1 LQYYHLNPSRGEPEE
16 PPETQTAPTGAAN
29 TCRSLS
35 PHRRAS
41 SCVDLPKTLPE
52 LHRPA
57 ARAADVPDVA
67 ARELR
72 RRRRQARARRA
83 RQRGRRFGT
92 ISYRR
97 LASGR
102 VPYLRLSGDW
112 LRRAG
117 FDQEQEFEI
126 TVGHGRLMIEAL

>member
-1 LQYYHLNPSRGEPEE
+1 MRGPAEDSTLPDPTGPEDEHFVYHLTPAAEQLLAEHAR
-16 PPETQTAPTGAAN
+16 ATG
-29 TCRSLS
+29 T
-35 PHRRAS
+35 
-41 SCVDLPKTLPE
+41 E

-57 ARAADVPDVA
+57 ARAADVPDAA
-67 ARELR
+67 AREVR
-72 RRRRQARARRA
+72 RRGRRARTRRA

-97 LASGR
+97 LASGQ

-126 TVGHGRLMIEAL
+126 TVGEGRLVIEAV

>member
-1 LQYYHLNPSRGEPEE
+1 MRGPAEDSTLPAPTHPDDEPFVYHLTPAAHELLAEHER
-16 PPETQTAPTGAAN
+16 ATG
-29 TCRSLS
+29 T
-35 PHRRAS
+35 
-41 SCVDLPKTLPE
+41 E
-52 LHRPA
+52 LLRPA
-57 ARAADVPDVA
+57 ARAADVPDEA
-67 ARELR
+67 ARKLR

-97 LASGR
+97 LPCGR

-126 TVGHGRLMIEAL
+126 TVGHGRLLIEAL